1 VQYVRAQQKQYLI
14 SFGKYGLQHSAFLSA
29 SAFLSFAYISSHIS
43 FLSSVIWCGLSLQ
56 RSERLHATGCTNV
69 FDPAALIYTVLNLR
83 SVTPCNPN
91 FEEVQGYLQNV
102 WVTLKVK
109 VYTQMGVTTTQNA
122 LWQSN
127 KTKKFTLSRF
137 LLKQTFWSFLYVF
150 LYCIRT

>member
-1 VQYVRAQQKQYLI
+1 
-14 SFGKYGLQHSAFLSA
+14 LQRSAFLSA
-29 SAFLSFAYISSHIS
+29 SAFLSFAYMSSHIS

-56 RSERLHATGCTNV
+56 RSERLHTTGCTNV
-69 FDPAALIYTVLNLR
+69 FDPAALIYTMLNLR
-83 SVTPCNPN
+83 SVTPCNPS

-127 KTKKFTLSRF
+127 KTKKFTQANILIISVCIPV
-137 LLKQTFWSFLYVF
+137 LY
-150 LYCIRT
+150 